1 MSLTQLH
8 VVIIGGGIGGLCL
21 AQGLKAAGVS
31 VAVYERN
38 SSTVWPEGFRIHINP
53 VGSRA
58 LQACLSPVLWEAFVA
73 ASGKPSAGLGF
84 LTEHLHELVIIG
96 EEFHVS
102 EHRQS
107 N

>member
-1 MSLTQLH
+1 MSFIPLQ

-21 AQGLKAAGVS
+21 AQVLKAAGVS

-58 LQACLSPVLWEAFVA
+58 LQACLSPGLWEAFVA
-73 ASGKPSAGLGF
+73 AAGKPSAGLGF
-84 LTEHLHELVIIG
+84 LT
-96 EEFHVS
+96 
-102 EHRQS
+102 
-107 N
+107 